1 MRTRK
6 QMDGFLSN
14 NIYEQFAEADVS
26 VEQVLDCQDSTD
38 RFALLKKMN
47 KPGIEEVRKY
57 CEFIPIV
64 DVEYSLKPIAQT
76 IVKVDLKIRP
86 LWRFNPK
93 WHLKSEVFWVL
104 FDDGQELLHSETFTL

>member
-1 MRTRK
+1 
-6 QMDGFLSN
+6 
-14 NIYEQFAEADVS
+14 
-26 VEQVLDCQDSTD
+26 
-38 RFALLKKMN
+38 MN

-57 CEFIPIV
+57 CEFIPRV

-93 WHLKSEVFWVL
+93 WHLKS
-104 FDDGQELLHSETFTL
+104 